1 MTRGTLV
8 VVKVGVTSESN
19 LVGNSDCWNAVA
31 FAINHIISE
40 NRQGKSVINFSL
52 GESKLTATSF
62 IIYTNLLS
70 AIGHLSVEEQS
81 QTYDVWFRLLKK
93 AEDEGIIFVTT
104 AGNSREVVIPTKL
117 SFYIS

>member
-1 MTRGTLV
+1 M
-8 VVKVGVTSESN
+8 VKLGISMQNGGIKT
-19 LVGNSDCWNAVA
+19 SDCLNAVG
-31 FAINHIISE
+31 FAINHIFTE
-40 NRQGKSVINFSL
+40 KRQGKSVINYST
-52 GESKLTATSF
+52 GHRKLTATSF

-117 SFYIS
+117 SFYMS